1 MILAG
6 SLNSVAGT
14 QPIYAHFGHVLI
26 DLPLF
31 MGPVILLA
39 LALLVH
45 ARWVRSHEEENGT

>member
-1 MILAG
+1 VD
-6 SLNSVAGT
+6 SLKSVAGT

-39 LALLVH
+39 LALVLH
-45 ARWVRSHEEENGT
+45 ARWVRRHEEQNGS